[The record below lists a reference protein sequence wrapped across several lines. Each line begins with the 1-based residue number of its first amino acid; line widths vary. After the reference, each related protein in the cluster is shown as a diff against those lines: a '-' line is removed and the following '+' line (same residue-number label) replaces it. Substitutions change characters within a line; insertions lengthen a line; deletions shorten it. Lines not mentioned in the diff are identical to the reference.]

1 MYIIYIFIHLEI
13 HFIGMNEFD
22 IVFRRSIPIF
32 LVWHSWSWSSFS
44 QYFWRFRSPLS
55 VAIQYLQVSSIR
67 YTPCLLVKSCYIW
80 MSLKIWYPKILNLS
94 PNVST
99 LPLSSRRQC
108 QATTLVWRSNQ
119 CLCQRMELQTFE
131 KHHQTGYLPSTQR
144 TWNRFF
150 QILSFLK
157 ICVYVG

>member
-1 MYIIYIFIHLEI
+1 MYNIHIYTSRDTLHW
-13 HFIGMNEFD
+13 NEWIWYRF
-22 IVFRRSIPIF
+22 STLNSHF

-80 MSLKIWYPKILNLS
+80 MSLKIWYPKILNLR